1 MSEIIKVRKTGSGR
15 VKGSVSF
22 MGVRAG
28 DLISKISG
36 FDPNL
41 EIKVSRLQMEALGL
55 VPKLNKE
62 TVVQTLITPAPV
74 KPSINV
80 QVTDFDA

>member
-15 VKGSVSF
+15 VAGSVSF
-22 MGVRAG
+22 ITVKLG
-28 DLISKISG
+28 DLCSKLA
-36 FDPNL
+36 DPNTD
-41 EIKVSRLQMEALGL
+41 IKVSRLQMEALGL